1 MIRCDEIF
9 SSYIEIILMY
19 VSSRWVQGRERE
31 TGQRETGQDRLARA
45 PCSDRTLKSDEVFSS
60 HIEIILMY
68 VSSVWLQGRETSHF
82 RLESLGCKDFRYG
95 LVQGSV
101 WVF

>member
-1 MIRCDEIF
+1 MGIGQRER
-9 SSYIEIILMY
+9 E
-19 VSSRWVQGRERE
+19 RERE

>member
-1 MIRCDEIF
+1 MGIG
-9 SSYIEIILMY
+9 
-19 VSSRWVQGRERE
+19 QRERE
-31 TGQRETGQDRLARA
+31 RERERDTGRRETGQDRLARA